1 MIARVVGGRR
11 RRSAAAVVLL
21 AGAFVTTPARSQDEG
36 ACRITGGYGA
46 VFHDLALGDGTF
58 GFRGVII
65 LRTRSCGDGPK
76 GVSGSFHPVGG
87 VSATCTPV
95 ETPRLDE
102 SRCAFEGSAGL
113 GAPGMPV
120 VIVATAH
127 TSGVFSD
134 HVHDDDTLE
143 GIQRSRIQPGAEV
156 KTSECVVELP
166 EDGGRS
172 ACTLF

>member
-1 MIARVVGGRR
+1 MSARVGGRWWR
-11 RRSAAAVVLL
+11 MAAVVALL
-21 AGAFVTTPARSQDEG
+21 AAAFTTAPARSQDDG

-46 VFHDLALGDGTF
+46 VFHDLALPDGTF
-58 GFRGVII
+58 AFRGVII
-65 LRTRSCGDGPK
+65 LRTRSCGDGAR

-87 VSATCTPV
+87 VSASCTPV
-95 ETPRLDE
+95 ETPRIDE
-102 SRCAFEGSAGL
+102 SRCAFEGSAGM
-113 GAPGMPV
+113 GTPGMPV
-120 VIVATAH
+120 VIIANAH

-134 HVHDDDTLE
+134 HVHDDDTVERLQE
-143 GIQRSRIQPGAEV
+143 SRIQPGAEV